1 MSVLTKTNRE
11 IRYEYLR
18 IISSLFILF
27 NHINVSH
34 DLSSISTM
42 LPYETF
48 NYFLLKFFQIGGKFG
63 TNVFV
68 IIGCYFL
75 CDRKWNFRGIFRII
89 GQVVFFSIICN
100 LVSMFVFKQHLSV
113 YDFVHGF
120 SYWFP
125 ISYIVMLLFI
135 PILNWLLKI
144 ILNDRHKLYLALGI
158 GGGVS
163 IGLLVW
169 GIVWN
174 NNLFGFI
181 TREYIIGSLWFCYIY
196 ILVACLKR
204 VGFFDSKKIKMI
216 AVISCPISYI
226 LMYAIVLVTG
236 ISLFRDMYSPLCIFS
251 ALMLFVIFHQ
261 SNEQRFNKHGNVVLA
276 FSKAALGMYLLQ
288 CGNNIHKLWQD
299 VVFRY
304 DAFFDSW
311 LFLPVCILSVCV
323 LVILA
328 TGLYFVY
335 EKIVGIIRLIFKK
348 E

>member
-1 MSVLTKTNRE
+1 M
-11 IRYEYLR
+11 
-18 IISSLFILF
+18 
-27 NHINVSH
+27 
-34 DLSSISTM
+34 
-42 LPYETF
+42 
-48 NYFLLKFFQIGGKFG
+48 
-63 TNVFV
+63 
-68 IIGCYFL
+68 
-75 CDRKWNFRGIFRII
+75 
-89 GQVVFFSIICN
+89 
-100 LVSMFVFKQHLSV
+100 
-113 YDFVHGF
+113 
-120 SYWFP
+120 
-125 ISYIVMLLFI
+125 
-135 PILNWLLKI
+135 
-144 ILNDRHKLYLALGI
+144 
-158 GGGVS
+158 S

-204 VGFFDSKKIKMI
+204 VGFFDSKKLKMI

-276 FSKAALGMYLLQ
+276 FSKASFGMILLQ
-288 CGNNIHKLWQD
+288 GNNNMIKIWQE

-304 DAFFDSW
+304 SAFFDSW
-311 LFLPVCILSVCV
+311 LFLPICILSVCV
-323 LVILA
+323 LVLLA

-335 EKIVGIIRLIFKK
+335 EKLVGAIRGLIKRVK
-348 E
+348 SS